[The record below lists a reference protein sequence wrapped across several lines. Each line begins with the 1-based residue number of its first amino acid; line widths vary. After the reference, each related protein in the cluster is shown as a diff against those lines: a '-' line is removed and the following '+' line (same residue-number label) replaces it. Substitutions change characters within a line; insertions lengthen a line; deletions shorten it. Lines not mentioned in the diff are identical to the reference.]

1 MTDRCHHTHSVVSEL
16 EDADADG
23 KPKIKALE
31 CVSIQWPPGGSRGQR
46 YPAQEEEEEE
56 GEEEEENEEG
66 RKRKRIRK
74 KRRRGRK

>member
-16 EDADADG
+16 EDADADGDG

-56 GEEEEENEEG
+56 DENEEG

-74 KRRRGRK
+74 KRRRGRR